1 MPLQTEEC
9 VYPQLLLWVKEQV
22 HPKPLWA
29 ARCFPHQPT
38 RIAVAKKL
46 PLTMEV
52 EVAQVLPLNRE
63 TDIPKELPLN
73 MEIEVA
79 KELPLNMEMEVAREF
94 FLNMEVEVIMEP
106 RRGDKRSEEA
116 TQLHNTALPYSIVH
130 CRVP

>member
-1 MPLQTEEC
+1 MSS
-9 VYPQLLLWVKEQV
+9 KM
-22 HPKPLWA
+22 
-29 ARCFPHQPT
+29 FPHQPT

-116 TQLHNTALPYSIVH
+116 TQLHNTALPCSIVH
-130 CRVP
+130 CRVRQPKTTCSYAVVYFITLTG